1 MLKEFIQKLD
11 ILTNRQKTIL
21 IRFDFNL
28 DSLED
33 IGDEVKLSP
42 AMIVSIAKKARTK
55 VGLALMERFR
65 LLDQNQKQDVEI
77 RLLKYKLIQAEKALT
92 EQGKPIPKVT
102 EIDATP
108 LEDYYVS
115 TRLYNTL
122 KMHRVNVIG
131 DIKNVGNECMQWR
144 NFSKKTYAELREFM
158 HDLGITWPVNEPQL
172 H

>member
-33 IGDEVKLSP
+33 IGDEVELSP
-42 AMIVSIAKKARTK
+42 ARIVSIAKKARTK
-55 VGLALMERFR
+55 VGLALMERFS

-77 RLLKYKLIQAEKALT
+77 RLLKYKLAQAEKALT
-92 EQGKPIPKVT
+92 EQSKPIPKVT

-108 LEDYYVS
+108 LEDYGVS
-115 TRLYNTL
+115 TRLYNAL

-131 DIKNVGNECMQWR
+131 DIKNVGNECMNWR
-144 NFSKKTYAELREFM
+144 NFSKKTYAELCEFM
-158 HDLGITWPVNEPQL
+158 QGLGITWPVNEPKL